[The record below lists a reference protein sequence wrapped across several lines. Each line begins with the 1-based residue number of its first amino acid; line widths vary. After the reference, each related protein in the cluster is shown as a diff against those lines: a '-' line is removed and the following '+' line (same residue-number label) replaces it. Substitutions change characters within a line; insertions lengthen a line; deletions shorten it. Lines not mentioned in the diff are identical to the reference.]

1 MSLLHRRAPNPN
13 NSTEIKLMG
22 KLCKEFLDH
31 NLTMTKQL
39 GLLIFILA
47 LSGNARPAYAQDEAN
62 VQPPQQTVGSSAD
75 EAQAEREDF
84 VKEIRRVENL
94 NKKYTQE
101 IQDIRGLLSDK
112 DADYQKRMQELEDK
126 LAAQQDENSKK
137 EVVQEQSQQT
147 TQELEAKTNEMLS
160 KGGDMDPQDQNFRA
174 ELAKAHYNMGNIY
187 FERGEYQRAV
197 VEYYQAVD
205 LTPND
210 PDTHYNLAFVSGEYL
225 GDQETA
231 LKHYQ
236 WYLYLKPNASD
247 APSVK
252 EKIIEAKLSLR
263 SKVDSPL
270 DKSDGNFNLTR

>member
-1 MSLLHRRAPNPN
+1 
-13 NSTEIKLMG
+13 MG
-22 KLCKEFLDH
+22 KLCNEFLSR
-31 NLTMTKQL
+31 LKTTALKRW
-39 GLLIFILA
+39 GVFTAVIFVFA
-47 LSGNARPAYAQDEAN
+47 LFGIAPRASAQDA
-62 VQPPQQTVGSSAD
+62 PPQQTVGSNAD
-75 EAQAEREDF
+75 ETQAEREEF

-101 IQDIRGLLSDK
+101 IEDIRGLLSDK
-112 DADYQKRMQELEDK
+112 DADYQKRMKELEDK
-126 LAAQQDENSKK
+126 LASQQDDSSKK
-137 EVVQEQSQQT
+137 EVIQEQSQQT

-187 FERGEYQRAV
+187 FQRGEYQRAV

-205 LTPND
+205 LVPND

-236 WYLYLKPNASD
+236 WYMYLKPDAAD
-247 APSVK
+247 APAVK
-252 EKIIEAKLSLR
+252 EKILEAKLSLR
-263 SKVDSPL
+263 SKIDSPL
-270 DKSDGNFNLTR
+270 DKNDGNYNLTR

>member
-1 MSLLHRRAPNPN
+1 
-13 NSTEIKLMG
+13 MG
-22 KLCKEFLDH
+22 KQCRGLKIH
-31 NLTMTKQL
+31 NVWAVMAFVFIFALL
-39 GLLIFILA
+39 GGVWRA
-47 LSGNARPAYAQDEAN
+47 GAQDTAD
-62 VQPPQQTVGSSAD
+62 VLPPGQTVGSGAD
-75 EAQAEREDF
+75 QAQAEREQF

-94 NKKYTQE
+94 NKKYTKE
-101 IQDIRGLLSDK
+101 IEDIRALLADK
-112 DADYQKRMQELEDK
+112 DADYQKRMQDLEEK
-126 LAAQQDENSKK
+126 LTAQQDETAKK
-137 EVVQEQSQQT
+137 AVIQEASLQT

-160 KGGDMDPQDQNFRA
+160 KGGDMDPQDARFRE

-210 PDTHYNLAFVSGEYL
+210 ADTHYNLAFVSGEYL

-236 WYLYLKPNASD
+236 WYLYLRPNAPD
-247 APSVK
+247 TPAVK
-252 EKIIEAKLSLR
+252 EKILQAKLAVR

>member
-1 MSLLHRRAPNPN
+1 M
-13 NSTEIKLMG
+13 EIKLMG
-22 KLCKEFLDH
+22 KLCKDF
-31 NLTMTKQL
+31 
-39 GLLIFILA
+39 
-47 LSGNARPAYAQDEAN
+47 LSGLNPMTLKRLGILTATVFIFALLENVCVHAQDAAD
-62 VQPPQQTVGSSAD
+62 VAPPQQAVGNSAD
-75 EAQAEREDF
+75 ETQAEREEF

-101 IQDIRGLLSDK
+101 IEDIRALLADK
-112 DADYQKRMQELEDK
+112 DADYQKRMQDLEDK
-126 LAAQQDENSKK
+126 LASQQDANAKK

-147 TQELEAKTNEMLS
+147 AQELEAKTNEMLA
-160 KGGDMDPQDQNFRA
+160 KGGDMDPQDQSFRE

-236 WYLYLKPNASD
+236 WYLYLKPDASD
-247 APSVK
+247 ASAVK
-252 EKIIEAKLSLR
+252 EKIMEAKLAVR
-263 SKVDSPL
+263 SKIDSPI
-270 DKSDGNFNLTR
+270 DTHDGNFNLTR

>member
-1 MSLLHRRAPNPN
+1 
-13 NSTEIKLMG
+13 MG
-22 KLCKEFLDH
+22 KLVTVFLSKKH
-31 NLTMTKQL
+31 LKVLMMS
-39 GLLIFILA
+39 GLFVFAFA
-47 LSGNARPAYAQDEAN
+47 LLENGSARAQDAAQPPTETVGNA
-62 VQPPQQTVGSSAD
+62 AD
-75 EAQAEREDF
+75 ESQAEREEF

-101 IQDIRGLLSDK
+101 IEDIRGALADK
-112 DADYQKRMQELEDK
+112 DADYQKRMQDLEDK
-126 LAAQQDENSKK
+126 LAAQQDETSKK
-137 EVVQEQSQQT
+137 EIVQEQSQQT

-160 KGGDMDPQDQNFRA
+160 KGGDMDPQDQNFRE

-210 PDTHYNLAFVSGEYL
+210 PDTHYNLAFVSGEFL

-236 WYLYLKPNASD
+236 WYMYLKPD
-247 APSVK
+247 AEDKALVK
-252 EKIIEAKLSLR
+252 EKILQAKFSLR

-270 DKSDGNFNLTR
+270 DKNDGNFNLTR

>member
-1 MSLLHRRAPNPN
+1 
-13 NSTEIKLMG
+13 MG
-22 KLCKEFLDH
+22 KLCRVL
-31 NLTMTKQL
+31 NKQKVWAVGAML
-39 GLLIFILA
+39 FIFAPLE
-47 LSGNARPAYAQDEAN
+47 NACVHAQDA
-62 VQPPQQTVGSSAD
+62 VDATPPQQTVGPSAD
-75 EAQAEREDF
+75 AQAEREEF

-101 IQDIRGLLSDK
+101 IEDIRGLLSDK
-112 DADYQKRMQELEDK
+112 DADYQKRMQQLEDK
-126 LAAQQDENSKK
+126 LAAQQDDSAKK
-137 EVVQEQSQQT
+137 EVAQEQSQQT

-160 KGGDMDPQDQNFRA
+160 KGGDMDPQDQNFRQ

-210 PDTHYNLAFVSGEYL
+210 PDTHYNLGFVSGEFL

-236 WYLYLKPNASD
+236 WYLYLKPD
-247 APSVK
+247 APDAAAVK
-252 EKIIEAKLSLR
+252 EKILQAKLSLR

-270 DKSDGNFNLTR
+270 DKNDGNFNLTR

>member
-1 MSLLHRRAPNPN
+1 
-13 NSTEIKLMG
+13 MG
-22 KLCKEFLDH
+22 KLCRGFFS
-31 NLTMTKQL
+31 NGNGTTRMMQL
-39 GLLIFILA
+39 GLLIFTFA
-47 LSGNARPAYAQDEAN
+47 LLGSAPRASAQDEA
-62 VQPPQQTVGSSAD
+62 QPPQPAVGGSPD
-75 EAQAEREDF
+75 EAQAERDDF

-101 IQDIRGLLSDK
+101 IQDIRGVLADK
-112 DADYQKRMQELEDK
+112 DADYQKRMQELEEK
-126 LAAQQDENSKK
+126 LASQQDESSKK
-137 EVVQEQSQQT
+137 EVVEEQSQQT

-236 WYLYLKPNASD
+236 WYMYLKPNAPD
-247 APSVK
+247 APAVK
-252 EKIIEAKLSLR
+252 EKILEAKLSLR

>member
-1 MSLLHRRAPNPN
+1 
-13 NSTEIKLMG
+13 MG
-22 KLCKEFLDH
+22 KLFKGFYNQKVWALSA
-31 NLTMTKQL
+31 
-39 GLLIFILA
+39 IIVALA
-47 LSGNARPAYAQDEAN
+47 LLENASRAIAQDAAD
-62 VQPPQQTVGSSAD
+62 VQPPAQTVGNSAD

-101 IQDIRGLLSDK
+101 IEDIKGLLADK

-126 LAAQQDENSKK
+126 LAAQQDESSKK
-137 EVVQEQSQQT
+137 EVIQEQSQQT

-205 LTPND
+205 LVPND

-225 GDQETA
+225 SDQETA

-236 WYLYLKPNASD
+236 WYLYLKPD
-247 APSVK
+247 AADAAAVN
-252 EKIIEAKLSLR
+252 EKIIQAKLSLR
-263 SKVDSPL
+263 AKIDSPL
-270 DKSDGNFNLTR
+270 EKSDTNFNLTR

>member
-1 MSLLHRRAPNPN
+1 MLNRWG
-13 NSTEIKLMG
+13 II
-22 KLCKEFLDH
+22 
-31 NLTMTKQL
+31 L
-39 GLLIFILA
+39 GVVFIFA
-47 LSGNARPAYAQDEAN
+47 FWENAYVRAQDAGE
-62 VQPPQQTVGSSAD
+62 VTPPQQTVGSAGD
-75 EAQAEREDF
+75 EEQAQREDF

-101 IQDIRGLLSDK
+101 IEDIRSLLADK
-112 DADYQKRMQELEDK
+112 DADYQKRMQDLEDK
-126 LAAQQDENSKK
+126 LAAQQDDSSKK

-160 KGGDMDPQDQNFRA
+160 KGGDMDPQDENFRQ

-236 WYLYLKPNASD
+236 WYLYLKPD
-247 APSVK
+247 APDIAAVK
-252 EKIIEAKLSLR
+252 EKIIQAKFSLR
-263 SKVDSPL
+263 SKIDSPL
-270 DKSDGNFNLTR
+270 DKNDGNFNLTR

>member
-1 MSLLHRRAPNPN
+1 
-13 NSTEIKLMG
+13 MG
-22 KLCKEFLDH
+22 KQCIELN
-31 NLTMTKQL
+31 NLKVGAAITMFFIFAL
-39 GLLIFILA
+39 GGSA
-47 LSGNARPAYAQDEAN
+47 SVRAQDDAASG
-62 VQPPQQTVGSSAD
+62 VIPPQQNVSAAD
-75 EAQAEREDF
+75 ESQAEREDF

-94 NKKYTQE
+94 NKKYTKE
-101 IQDIRGLLSDK
+101 IEDIRSLLADK
-112 DADYQKRMQELEDK
+112 DADYQKRMQDLEDK
-126 LAAQQDENSKK
+126 LAAQQDEASKK
-137 EVVQEQSQQT
+137 EVTQEQSQQT

-160 KGGDMDPQDQNFRA
+160 KGGDMDPQDQNFRV

-197 VEYYQAVD
+197 IEYYQAVD

-236 WYLYLKPNASD
+236 WYLYLKPDAAD

-252 EKIIEAKLSLR
+252 EKIIEAKFALR
-263 SKVDSPL
+263 SKIDSPL
-270 DKSDGNFNLTR
+270 DKADGNFNLTR

>member
-1 MSLLHRRAPNPN
+1 
-13 NSTEIKLMG
+13 MG
-22 KLCKEFLDH
+22 KLCKKL
-31 NLTMTKQL
+31 
-39 GLLIFILA
+39 
-47 LSGNARPAYAQDEAN
+47 LSGLKPVAIVFVFVLMESACVHAQDPAD

-75 EAQAEREDF
+75 QAQAERDEF

-101 IQDIRGLLSDK
+101 IQDIRGVLADK
-112 DADYQKRMQELEDK
+112 DADYQKRMQDLEDK
-126 LAAQQDENSKK
+126 LAAQQDANAKK

-147 TQELEAKTNEMLS
+147 TQELEAKTNEMLA

-187 FERGEYQRAV
+187 FQRGEYQRAV

-236 WYLYLKPNASD
+236 WYLYLKPSATD
-247 APSVK
+247 APEVK
-252 EKIIEAKLSLR
+252 EKIIMAKLSLR

-270 DKSDGNFNLTR
+270 DKNDGNFNLTR

>member
-1 MSLLHRRAPNPN
+1 MQRILN
-13 NSTEIKLMG
+13 NSNKDLG
-22 KLCKEFLDH
+22 SSRQWFLF
-31 NLTMTKQL
+31 LPFWETL
-39 GLLIFILA
+39 GVR
-47 LSGNARPAYAQDEAN
+47 SAQDAAD
-62 VQPPQQTVGSSAD
+62 VLPPQQTVGSNAD
-75 EAQAEREDF
+75 EAQAEREEF

-94 NKKYTQE
+94 NKKYTKE
-101 IQDIRGLLSDK
+101 IQDIRALLADK
-112 DADYQKRMQELEDK
+112 DADYQKRMQDLEDK

-137 EVVQEQSQQT
+137 EVAQEQSQQT

-160 KGGDMDPQDQNFRA
+160 KGGDMDPQDQNFRE

-236 WYLYLKPNASD
+236 WYLYLKPNAPD
-247 APSVK
+247 APAVK
-252 EKIIEAKLSLR
+252 EKILRLNLVCAVKLIPR
-263 SKVDSPL
+263 WIKMTVI
-270 DKSDGNFNLTR
+270 LT

>member
-1 MSLLHRRAPNPN
+1 M
-13 NSTEIKLMG
+13 EIKLMG
-22 KLCKEFLDH
+22 KLCK
-31 NLTMTKQL
+31 
-39 GLLIFILA
+39 GLNNQKVWAVMAMVFIFA
-47 LSGNARPAYAQDEAN
+47 LLENACVRAQDAAD
-62 VQPPQQTVGSSAD
+62 VAPPQQTVGNSAD
-75 EAQAEREDF
+75 ETQAEREEF

-101 IQDIRGLLSDK
+101 IEDIRTLLADK
-112 DADYQKRMQELEDK
+112 DADYQKRMQDLEDK
-126 LAAQQDENSKK
+126 LAAQQDVTAKK
-137 EVVQEQSQQT
+137 EVAKEQSQQT

-160 KGGDMDPQDQNFRA
+160 KGGDMDPQDQSFRE

-210 PDTHYNLAFVSGEYL
+210 PDTHYNLAFVSGEFL

-236 WYLYLKPNASD
+236 WYLYLKPDCDDKA
-247 APSVK
+247 SVK
-252 EKIIEAKLSLR
+252 EKILQAKLSLR
-263 SKVDSPL
+263 SKIDSPL

>member
-1 MSLLHRRAPNPN
+1 MGQLRKGFLTKTNQLMMFLHMGAALLFA
-13 NSTEIKLMG
+13 
-22 KLCKEFLDH
+22 
-31 NLTMTKQL
+31 
-39 GLLIFILA
+39 LA
-47 LSGNARPAYAQDEAN
+47 VVPARPAWAQDTPSDL
-62 VQPPQQTVGSSAD
+62 PPTQTVGANPD
-75 EAQAEREDF
+75 EAQAEREEF

-94 NKKYTQE
+94 NKKYTEE
-101 IQDIRGLLSDK
+101 IQDIRSMLAEK
-112 DADYQKRMQELEDK
+112 DADYQKRMQD
-126 LAAQQDENSKK
+126 LAGRLSAQQDEAAKK
-137 EVVQEQSQQT
+137 ELTEEESQQT
-147 TQELEAKTNEMLS
+147 TQELEAKTNELLS
-160 KGGDMDPQDQNFRA
+160 KSGDIDPQDANFRV

-236 WYLYLKPNASD
+236 WYLYLKPD
-247 APSVK
+247 APDANAIK
-252 EKIIEAKLSLR
+252 EKIIEAKFSLR
-263 SKVDSPL
+263 SKIDSLL